1 MKINGTGGPSSVGA
15 SRPSRASAGGGF
27 SVGSAGESRESAPAA
42 KAGAVG
48 GVSSVDAL
56 LALQAT
62 EGPLERRRRAMGRA
76 SRILDR
82 LDEIKLSMLGGG
94 AAAGVALQDLA
105 QAVREERA
113 ETDDTGLEGVLN
125 EIETRAAVELAK
137 AEMGRVAA

>member
-1 MKINGTGGPSSVGA
+1 
-15 SRPSRASAGGGF
+15 
-27 SVGSAGESRESAPAA
+27 SRESAPSA

-94 AAAGVALQDLA
+94 ATGAALQDLA

>member
-42 KAGAVG
+42 KAGAVC
-48 GVSSVDAL
+48 GVASVDAL

-82 LDEIKLSMLGGG
+82 LDEIKLSMLSGSATG
-94 AAAGVALQDLA
+94 AALQDLA